1 MKKIKLT
8 LEKHQT
14 LREKIANS
22 IREAIIKGSLKPGER
37 IAEPDLAEKF
47 GISRTPLREA
57 FRQLES
63 EGFLTTIPRRGA
75 VVSSLTEKDV
85 KEFYEIKSLLEGYA
99 ASLATEKLTE
109 KDLKKM
115 SSINFQLEK
124 LAEDGDAKGFFK
136 IHNDFH
142 DVFWKAAGNEKLF
155 ELINNVMKQFR
166 RFRIA
171 SLILPGR
178 MSISVSQHKQII
190 EAFKNKDKDLAK
202 QLVMENAKIGGEVL
216 LKELLKS
223 TLL

>member
-8 LEKHQT
+8 IEKHQT

-99 ASLATEKLTE
+99 ASLATEKITD

-115 SSINFQLEK
+115 ISINSQLEK
-124 LAEDGDAKGFFK
+124 LSEDGDVKGFFK

-142 DVFWKAAGNEKLF
+142 DVFWKAAGNEKLYD
-155 ELINNVMKQFR
+155 LLNNVMQQFQ

-178 MSISVSQHKQII
+178 MGISVTQHKQII
-190 EAFKNKDKDLAK
+190 EAFQDKNHELAR

-216 LKELLKS
+216 IKELSKS
-223 TLL
+223 SS